1 MDARVLT
8 VPSETVTGR
17 FSSGRLA
24 RAVGSELVL
33 AVGATTALSIDRLEE
48 LGIALDMVLARADGA
63 AVVSLTRSDGGLT
76 VAAEPVAEGWVER
89 NRQLLGS
96 LVDGVEITTRGVE
109 LRAG

>member
-1 MDARVLT
+1 MGARVRH
-8 VPSETVTGR
+8 VPGNTVTGR

-33 AVGATTALSIDRLEE
+33 AVGAGTGLAIDRLEE
-48 LGIALDMVLARADGA
+48 LGIALDMVLAPADGE
-63 AVVSLTRSDGGLT
+63 AVVSLTPAAGGLT
-76 VAAEPVAEGWVER
+76 VAAEPVAAGWVER
-89 NRQLLGS
+89 NRQLLCS